1 MKKMTRQEINQR
13 LEKLRQSRLHDESYA
28 INMPIFAMC
37 YSPVFNTIYT
47 IERKMWT
54 IVKQIEI

>member
-37 YSPVFNTIYT
+37 YPPVFNTIYT
-47 IERKMWT
+47 IELKCG
-54 IVKQIEI
+54 Q